1 MSGVTGSIGSIDRPG
16 VGRQLTMD
24 KRPLYTFSGDRPGE
38 VRGNGVGNLWWA
50 MTPTGLTATSFP
62 VETTTYGAPGL
73 TTLRVVATA
82 VGPAVANDRGQ
93 VLYEYGDDTPSTS
106 NCGADWCLVDWPPLE
121 VSGAPTVPSGITAP
135 IAVSGVRTGRV
146 RSRSAG
152 TPCTPSWVTSTR
164 ETCVGKEWGGT
175 GPGLPLRPTH
185 RDADGTYPMKH
196 ARTSWRRLGR
206 VVAVTMLGV
215 VPLMLSSCSGS
226 SGGSA
231 ASPITQ
237 VGGPAQTNP
246 RYPGAFIFPRPYPM
260 PDVTLTDTSGAPY
273 DIGSHTAATVTL
285 LYFGYTHCPDLC
297 PLNMATTASAIEG
310 LPARIAI
317 GCAWCS

>member
-1 MSGVTGSIGSIDRPG
+1 MRIAAGISVMAMGLAMGWCAPVGAAPTHTPIDRVTIVHTKYGNVIADGRGMTLYVYVDDLLSVQAACTADCLHDWRPALARGRVNVVSGVTGSIGSIDRPG

-24 KRPLYTFSGDRPGE
+24 ERPLYTFSGDRPGE

-135 IAVSGVRTGRV
+135 IAVI
-146 RSRSAG
+146 
-152 TPCTPSWVTSTR
+152 
-164 ETCVGKEWGGT
+164 GG
-175 GPGLPLRPTH
+175 
-185 RDADGTYPMKH
+185 ADGTRQITLGGHPLYTFAGDIHPGDLRGQGVGRNWYLVSPSGQPIVTPT
-196 ARTSWRRLGR
+196 ARTR
-206 VVAVTMLGV
+206 
-215 VPLMLSSCSGS
+215 
-226 SGGSA
+226 
-231 ASPITQ
+231 
-237 VGGPAQTNP
+237 
-246 RYPGAFIFPRPYPM
+246 
-260 PDVTLTDTSGAPY
+260 
-273 DIGSHTAATVTL
+273 
-285 LYFGYTHCPDLC
+285 
-297 PLNMATTASAIEG
+297 
-310 LPARIAI
+310 
-317 GCAWCS
+317 